1 MNEPKKTPN
10 LSEAQREI
18 MNIVWDNKEVGVAE
32 VWRILSARRTVARN
46 TVLTLITR
54 LVDKGWL
61 QSRRVGNAFRYTAAL
76 PREKSQAEEIRRL
89 VDAVFDGSAE
99 GLVMSLLEGG
109 ELSPEQSERIRAMI
123 LKAGRKGG
131 REKS

>member
-1 MNEPKKTPN
+1 MKKREKTPP

-18 MNIVWDNKEVGVAE
+18 MNIVWDNEEVGVAD
-32 VWRILSARRTVARN
+32 VWAVLSERRPIARN

-61 QSRRVGNAFRYTAAL
+61 QPRRVGNAFRYTAAR
-76 PREKSQAEEIRRL
+76 PRDEAQADEIRRL
-89 VDAVFDGSAE
+89 VDTVFDGSAE

-109 ELSPEQSERIRAMI
+109 NLSPEESDRIRTMI
-123 LKAGRKGG
+123 LKASRKGG
-131 REKS
+131 KEKS

>member
-1 MNEPKKTPN
+1 MQDRTKNPP

-18 MNIVWDNKEVGVAE
+18 MNIVWDAGEAGVAD
-32 VWRILSARRTVARN
+32 VWRILSDRRTVARN

-54 LVDKGWL
+54 LVNKGWL
-61 QSRRVGNAFRYTAAL
+61 QSRRVGNAFRYTAAR
-76 PREKSQAEEIRRL
+76 PRETAQSEEIRRL
-89 VDAVFDGSAE
+89 LDTVFDGSAE

-109 ELSPEQSERIRAMI
+109 NLSPEESQRIRAMI
-123 LKAGRKGG
+123 LKASRREG